1 MVLRNKFKFQDKV
14 KEPKGSFIYVV
25 KNYYYDEELGTTIY
39 ELESIDSG
47 YIRYLPEEDL
57 QIVSWG
63 GAI

>member
-25 KNYYYDEELGTTIY
+25 KNYHYDEELGTTIY

-47 YIRYLPEEDL
+47 YIKYLPEEDL